1 MESRL
6 YPPLRSFNIAGSIQD
21 AFQGVKCREVKSAAK
36 QSGKAN
42 LISSYDRFLQSQ
54 GLNPVKKTDE
64 LFRHNY
70 GFFTI
75 KKVRLQVRVEM
86 KTIRHSNDI
95 GIVIFQSRDYIPD
108 IEKRPNNAIV
118 SQKQCPVRIILWVFL

>member
-6 YPPLRSFNIAGSIQD
+6 YPLLRPFNISGSIQD
-21 AFQGVKCREVKSAAK
+21 AFKAVKCRKLESAAK

-42 LISSYDRFLQSQ
+42 LISSYDRFLQSK

-64 LFRHNY
+64 FFGGNY

-86 KTIRHSNDI
+86 KTIRHADDI
-95 GIVIFQSRDYIPD
+95 AS
-108 IEKRPNNAIV
+108 
-118 SQKQCPVRIILWVFL
+118 

>member
-75 KKVRLQVRVEM
+75 KKVRLRMGVEGG
-86 KTIRHSNDI
+86 RNENNSS
-95 GIVIFQSRDYIPD
+95 FQRYQHRDFPVSRLYP
-108 IEKRPNNAIV
+108 
-118 SQKQCPVRIILWVFL
+118 